1 MKYTV
6 DIDHELKIIRYA
18 HSGIIQAEEIAYVW
32 GNEFLKM
39 KEFTEL
45 KYDLYSDY
53 SNAKFDIPVEFLPE
67 LMEFMESIKP
77 IIKGKKQSIIVDDP
91 YSTAASLLFENEA
104 NKEIGFLVKVFNT
117 KNAALEWLIK

>member
-32 GNEFLKM
+32 ENEFLKM

-104 NKEIGFLVKVFNT
+104 NKEIGFLVKIFNT
-117 KNAALEWLIK
+117 KKAALEWLIK

>member
-1 MKYTV
+1 MKYTI

-32 GNEFLKM
+32 ENEFLKM

-45 KYDLYSDY
+45 KYNLYSDY
-53 SNAKFDIPVEFLPE
+53 SKAKFDIPVEFLPE

-77 IIKGKKQSIIVDDP
+77 IITGKKQSIIVDDP
-91 YSTAASLLFENEA
+91 YSTAASLLFENEV
-104 NKEIGFLVKVFNT
+104 NKEIGFLVKIFNT
-117 KNAALEWLIK
+117 KKAALEWLIK